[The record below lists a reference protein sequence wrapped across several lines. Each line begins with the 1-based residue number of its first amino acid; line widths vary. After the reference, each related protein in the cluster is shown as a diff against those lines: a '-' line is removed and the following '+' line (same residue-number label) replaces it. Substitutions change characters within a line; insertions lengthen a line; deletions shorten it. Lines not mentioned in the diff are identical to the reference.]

1 MKSYTYVISDIHGEL
16 DAFKE
21 MLNKIKFKN
30 SDMMYIIGD
39 VIDRGPDSVETL
51 KYIMDKENM
60 VLLAGNHEH
69 MAVMCLNRLL
79 KEITEKTI
87 DEIESGETM
96 GVIEEWQLNGGAIT
110 LSQLLVLGKS
120 NIIKIYNYLTH
131 LKLYKE
137 LEIGNKKFLLVHAG
151 LGNFKKN
158 KKMKEYSIW
167 DLCWERQNYNKKYFD
182 DKYIITGH
190 TPTQNIKENENPG
203 YIYINNNNI
212 GIDCGATYGERLGCL
227 RLDDMKEYYVDIIK
241 EN

>member
-1 MKSYTYVISDIHGEL
+1 MKKYTYVISDIHGEL

-21 MLNKIKFKN
+21 MLKKIKFKD

-39 VIDRGPDSVETL
+39 VIDRGPDSVKTL
-51 KYIMDKENM
+51 KYIMENENM
-60 VLLAGNHEH
+60 VLIAGNHEH
-69 MAVMCLNRLL
+69 LAVMCLNKLL
-79 KEITEKTI
+79 KEITEDTI

-110 LSQLLVLGKS
+110 LSQLLLQGKTK
-120 NIIKIYNYLTH
+120 IIEIYNYLTH

-137 LEIGNKKFLLVHAG
+137 LEVGDKKFLLVHAG

-158 KKMKEYSIW
+158 KKMKEYSIL
-167 DLCWERQNYNKKYFD
+167 DLCWDGLNYNKKYFD

-212 GIDCGATYGERLGCL
+212 AIDCGATYGERLGCL